1 MMSKRLYLVMAV
13 QEWEKFTLN
22 LNFGVPFI
30 GDGKSWGYAPVYESK
45 EKAQADYP
53 DRAIITVESI
63 QEEESK

>member
-1 MMSKRLYLVMAV
+1 MSKRLYIVMAAH
-13 QEWEKFTLN
+13 EWGECN
-22 LNFGVPFI
+22 LNIGIPFG